1 MLVQLVSDTHMK
13 IHFKESLQTVK
24 LQVDLQDPRNL
35 IVQDTLL
42 LYFDSANKCL
52 YVKNMLE
59 MSRVAKEK
67 RHVSDCRVY
76 LERMI

>member
-1 MLVQLVSDTHMK
+1 MK
-13 IHFKESLQTVK
+13 VNFKESLQTVK

-35 IVQDTLL
+35 IVQESLL

-59 MSRVAKEK
+59 MSRTAKEK
-67 RHVSDCRVY
+67 RHVSECRVY
-76 LERMI
+76 LERLI